1 MSEFITALPFSLLLA
16 ISTGPVFFVIIETSI
31 SNGIKRALFVDIGA
45 ILADVVF
52 ILIASFGATAILQQL
67 EGNPR
72 WYLLGGVVLFMYG
85 ITSFARTNK
94 NKNQLVFHSEELP
107 QGNLF
112 FYTLKGFLLNIINI
126 GTFLFWL
133 GLTVVF
139 GTKYAMDDGKLNRF
153 FVFVLIGYLIIDVL
167 KMYLAKQLKNKLTPI
182 VIYKLKQSVHFILM
196 FFGLVFVFQGTFP
209 DQKEIALMWWEQL
222 WK

>member
-1 MSEFITALPFSLLLA
+1 MSEFVTALPFSLLLA

-31 SNGIKRALFVDIGA
+31 SNGIKRALCVDFGA
-45 ILADVVF
+45 ILADIVF
-52 ILIASFGATAILQQL
+52 ILIASFGATAVLQQL

-107 QGNLF
+107 QGNFF
-112 FYTLKGFLLNIINI
+112 FYIGKGFLLNIINI

-139 GTKYAMDDGKLNRF
+139 GTKFSMDDGKMNRF
-153 FVFVLIGYLIIDVL
+153 FLFIILGYLAIDVL

-182 VIYKLKQSVHFILM
+182 VIYKLKQSVHVILI

-209 DQKEIALMWWEQL
+209 NQKEIALMWWEQH